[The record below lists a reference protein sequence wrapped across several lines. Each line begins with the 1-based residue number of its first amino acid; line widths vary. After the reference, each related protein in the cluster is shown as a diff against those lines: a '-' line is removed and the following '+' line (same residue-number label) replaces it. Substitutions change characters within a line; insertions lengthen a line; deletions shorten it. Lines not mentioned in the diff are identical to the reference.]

1 MINRINSDL
10 SNDLGNLCQ
19 RVLSFV
25 QKNCDAS
32 IPQNNGFSK
41 EDEQLIADVY
51 EFAKLEGGFQFR
63 CLT

>member
-1 MINRINSDL
+1 MMEIFKNSMINRINSDL

-41 EDEQLIADVY
+41 DDEQLIAQVY
-51 EFAKLEGGFQFR
+51 GVCQA
-63 CLT
+63 